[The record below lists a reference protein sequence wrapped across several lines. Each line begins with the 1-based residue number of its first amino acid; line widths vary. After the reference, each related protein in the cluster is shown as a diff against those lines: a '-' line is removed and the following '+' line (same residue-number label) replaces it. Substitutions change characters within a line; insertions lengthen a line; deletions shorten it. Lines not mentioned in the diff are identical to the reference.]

1 MNSTA
6 SSLLSAKHDIVNDI
20 VIVIVILSCEAQPRL
35 CIELHCSS
43 GAAVTVRCDMNKSFE
58 AAPSAGPA
66 DAVHRRGR
74 KLPRVRGL
82 PCCRCVVLATTKSWR
97 PFAAFC
103 SVRFSLSL
111 ALLLSRSLSCCSAVA
126 VITNRTRTW
135 YSYGCSPPTVTDIVC
150 HPNTACLADLCRCC
164 EAGEARFMHGSSA
177 TA

>member
-82 PCCRCVVLATTKSWR
+82 PCCRCVVPPL
-97 PFAAFC
+97 
-103 SVRFSLSL
+103 SLGVILPPSAVSDSRALSLSCSL
-111 ALLLSRSLSCCSAVA
+111 ALSVVAPLWLSSR
-126 VITNRTRTW
+126 IGPGPGTP
-135 YSYGCSPPTVTDIVC
+135 YGCTSSVTDIVC